1 MDLIC
6 PVCSARYFVNEA
18 RAQEKGFRCNVCQH
32 SFPATPLETKSLTP
46 DLNDRLRA
54 AFEPA
59 VFRAQGHRVVDL
71 LADYLSKAT
80 QGQMPVS
87 LAVPADHRQTLWPAE
102 FPSPNQE
109 RGVAE
114 IVSEVL
120 AQSIHL
126 HHPRFMGHQVGV
138 PLPMA
143 TLFDL
148 VISMLNNGMAVY
160 EMGAVMTV
168 VERSLIRWMAAQL
181 GLPKGADGV
190 FTSGGSA
197 GNLTALLAARQVKAG
212 TDIWGTGNT
221 EKLTVLG
228 ADQAHYSIQ
237 RAVQIMGFGKEGF
250 WPVPVDE
257 NFRMRPD
264 ALLEA
269 KKTAEAA
276 GRRVIAVIGSACST
290 ATGAFDPLAQIAA
303 FCKQHN
309 LWFHVDGAHG
319 ASAILSGTHK
329 KLLAGIEHA
338 DSVVWDA
345 HKMMMM
351 PSLCTAVL
359 FKDEN
364 RSYEAFAQEAS
375 YLFTNRNPKEE
386 WFNLASR
393 TLECTKRAMGLK
405 LYASLSLYGPAFFGQ
420 YIDAMFALSKT
431 FAEKIK
437 NRPGFELA
445 IDPECNIICFRYVP
459 KATSNPDALQQKIRQ
474 QLLAEGAFY
483 IVQTQL
489 PKGLYLRT
497 TLLNPFT
504 TKEDLDALLQS
515 IEQLA

>member
-1 MDLIC
+1 MDLTC
-6 PVCSARYFVNEA
+6 PSCSAHYFVNEA
-18 RAQEKGFRCNVCQH
+18 RIQEKGFRCNVCQH
-32 SFPATPLETKSLTP
+32 FFPPKPATNKTEAPSP
-46 DLNDRLRA
+46 NDRIKA
-54 AFEPA
+54 AFDPA

-87 LAVPADHRQTLWPAE
+87 LSMPADKRQTLWPAE
-102 FPSPNQE
+102 FPHPNQE

-114 IVSEVL
+114 LVSEVL

-148 VISMLNNGMAVY
+148 VISMLNNGMAIY

-168 VERSLIRWMAAQL
+168 VERSLIRWMATQL

-212 TDIWGTGNT
+212 SDVWSKGNT
-221 EKLTVLG
+221 EKLTILC

-237 RAVQIMGFGKEGF
+237 RAAQIMGLGKEGF

-257 NFRMRPD
+257 HFRLRPE
-264 ALLEA
+264 ALLDA
-269 KKTAEAA
+269 KKAAEAA
-276 GRRVIAVIGSACST
+276 GRRVIAVVGSACST
-290 ATGAFDPLAQIAA
+290 ATGAFDPLTKIAE
-303 FCKQHN
+303 FCKQYN
-309 LWFHVDGAHG
+309 LWFHVDAAHG
-319 ASAILSGTHK
+319 ASAILSNTHK

-351 PSLCTAVL
+351 PALCTAVL
-359 FKDEN
+359 FKEES

-375 YLFTNRNPKEE
+375 YLFTNHNPKEE
-386 WFNLASR
+386 WFNMASR

-405 LYASLSLYGPAFFGQ
+405 LYAALSTYGPDFFGQ
-420 YIDAMFALSKT
+420 YIDAMFSLSKT
-431 FAEKIK
+431 FADKIK
-437 NRPGFELA
+437 NRPNFELA
-445 IDPECNIICFRYVP
+445 IDPECNIVCFRYKPNTVV
-459 KATSNPDALQQKIRQ
+459 NLDLLQHKIRQ

-504 TKEDLDALLQS
+504 TEGDLDTLLQS